1 MFTAHIDLGQV
12 ILAFLIAIIGYFVR
26 RTLNEF
32 GSRLDR
38 HDTILLN
45 LVRDV
50 GMLVGANVNKK
61 S

>member
-1 MFTAHIDLGQV
+1 MFTSHIDLGQIV
-12 ILAFLIAIIGYFVR
+12 LAALIVIIGYFVK

-32 GSRLDR
+32 GSRLDK

-50 GMLVGANVNKK
+50 GMLVGRSENE
-61 S
+61 

>member
-1 MFTAHIDLGQV
+1 MFNATIDLGQV
-12 ILAFLIAIIGYFVR
+12 VLASLIMIIGYFVK

-32 GSRLDR
+32 GSRLDK

-50 GMLVGANVNKK
+50 GMLVGRSKNE
-61 S
+61 